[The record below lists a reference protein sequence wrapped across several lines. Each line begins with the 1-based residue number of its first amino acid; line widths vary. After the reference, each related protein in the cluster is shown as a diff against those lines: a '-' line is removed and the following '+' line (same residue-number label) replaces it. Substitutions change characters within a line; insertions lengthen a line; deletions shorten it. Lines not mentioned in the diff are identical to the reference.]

1 MHYNII
7 IKVICIRFHVHQ
19 NIFTLCYN
27 FMCMKKHIFQNLVL
41 SAALLAGCAGTASP
55 AAPAVQTFQ
64 NVTIDSGFDTVI
76 TLVEQ
81 TSDQEAFQAHYDTM
95 CEQFSRYNSLFD
107 IYNTYEG
114 IASLK
119 TINDSAGIAPVAV
132 SEEVIDMLE
141 QAKEI
146 CELSDG
152 AFDITMGSLLQ
163 VWHRYREDGLAAN
176 EQGKRGS
183 LPDPAELETAA
194 SHRGFEHVI
203 IDREAGTV
211 FIDDAQVSLDAGGIA
226 KGFSAERTARVLE
239 QNGTMHAAINAGG
252 NNRTIGAKADGSP
265 WNVGIQNPDGQGSLF
280 VVRVTGTNSFVTS
293 GDYERYYIAEGDVKL
308 HHIIDPVT
316 NMPADRYR
324 SVTIITPDSG
334 AADALSTALFV
345 LPYKDGEAL
354 LKKYTEKTGDPA
366 EAIWIM
372 AKDKAQDAPHTHRL
386 GLYTIAW
393 TDGLEGSLVWN

>member
-1 MHYNII
+1 M
-7 IKVICIRFHVHQ
+7 
-19 NIFTLCYN
+19 CYN
-27 FMCMKKHIFQNLVL
+27 FIYMKRHLFRNLAL
-41 SAALLAGCAGTASP
+41 CAALLAGCASASSP

-64 NVTIDSGFDTVI
+64 NVSVDSGFDTVI

-81 TSDQEAFQAHYDTM
+81 TADQEAFQSHYNTM
-95 CEQFSRYNSLFD
+95 CEQFRHYNSLFD

-114 IASLK
+114 IANLK
-119 TINDSAGIAPVAV
+119 TINDNAGIAPVKV
-132 SEEVIDMLE
+132 SEELIDMLE
-141 QAKEI
+141 QAKEMY
-146 CELSDG
+146 ELSDG

-163 VWHRYREDGLAAN
+163 VWHRYREDGIAAN
-176 EQGKRGS
+176 EQGKRGV
-183 LPDPAELETAA
+183 LPDPAELQAAA

-226 KGFSAERTARVLE
+226 KGFAAEQTALVLE
-239 QNGTMHAAINAGG
+239 EAGTDHAAVNAGG

-280 VVRVTGTNSFVTS
+280 VVRVMGTNSFVTS

-308 HHIIDPVT
+308 HHIIDPAT

-345 LPYKDGEAL
+345 LPVEQGEAL
-354 LKKYTEKTGDPA
+354 LKKYTEKTGDAA

-372 AKDKAQDAPHTHRL
+372 AKDKAQDAAHMQRL
-386 GLYTIAW
+386 GLYTVAW
-393 TDGLEGSLVWN
+393 TEGLEGSLVFN

>member
-1 MHYNII
+1 M
-7 IKVICIRFHVHQ
+7 
-19 NIFTLCYN
+19 CYN
-27 FMCMKKHIFQNLVL
+27 FIYMKRHLFRNLAL
-41 SAALLAGCAGTASP
+41 CAALLAGCASASSP

-64 NVTIDSGFDTVI
+64 NVSVDSGFDTVI

-81 TSDQEAFQAHYDTM
+81 TADQEAFQSHYNTM
-95 CEQFSRYNSLFD
+95 CEQFRHYNSLFD

-114 IASLK
+114 IANLK
-119 TINDSAGIAPVAV
+119 TINDNAGIAPVKV
-132 SEEVIDMLE
+132 SEELIDMLE
-141 QAKEI
+141 QAKEMY
-146 CELSDG
+146 ELSDG

-163 VWHRYREDGLAAN
+163 VWHRYREDGIAAN
-176 EQGKRGS
+176 EQGKRGV
-183 LPDPAELETAA
+183 LPDPAELQAAA

-226 KGFSAERTARVLE
+226 KGFAAEQTALVLE
-239 QNGTMHAAINAGG
+239 EAGTDHAAVNAGG

-280 VVRVTGTNSFVTS
+280 VVRVMGTNSFVTS

-308 HHIIDPVT
+308 HHIIDPAT

-345 LPYKDGEAL
+345 LPVEQGEAL
-354 LKKYTEKTGDPA
+354 LKKYTEKTGDAA

-372 AKDKAQDAPHTHRL
+372 AKDKAQDAAHTQRL
-386 GLYTIAW
+386 GLYTVAW
-393 TDGLEGSLVWN
+393 TEGLEGSLVFN

>member
-41 SAALLAGCAGTASP
+41 SAALLAGCAGNASP

-95 CEQFSRYNSLFD
+95 CEQFSHYNSLFD

-194 SHRGFEHVI
+194 SHRGFDMSSSTARRVRYLSTMPRYHWMPAVLRKDFPQNAQPAFSNRTAPCMRPSTPAETTARSAQKPTAARGTSGFRTPTV
-203 IDREAGTV
+203 REAC
-211 FIDDAQVSLDAGGIA
+211 L
-226 KGFSAERTARVLE
+226 
-239 QNGTMHAAINAGG
+239 
-252 NNRTIGAKADGSP
+252 
-265 WNVGIQNPDGQGSLF
+265 WC
-280 VVRVTGTNSFVTS
+280 
-293 GDYERYYIAEGDVKL
+293 
-308 HHIIDPVT
+308 
-316 NMPADRYR
+316 
-324 SVTIITPDSG
+324 
-334 AADALSTALFV
+334 V
-345 LPYKDGEAL
+345 LP
-354 LKKYTEKTGDPA
+354 
-366 EAIWIM
+366 
-372 AKDKAQDAPHTHRL
+372 AQTA
-386 GLYTIAW
+386 
-393 TDGLEGSLVWN
+393 S

>member
-1 MHYNII
+1 M
-7 IKVICIRFHVHQ
+7 
-19 NIFTLCYN
+19 CYN
-27 FMCMKKHIFQNLVL
+27 FIYMKRHIFRNLAL
-41 SAALLAGCAGTASP
+41 SAALLAGCASASSP

-64 NVTIDSGFDTVI
+64 NVSVDSGFDTVI

-81 TSDQEAFQAHYDTM
+81 TADQEAFQSHYNTM
-95 CEQFSRYNSLFD
+95 CEQFRHYNSLFD

-114 IASLK
+114 IANLK
-119 TINDSAGIAPVAV
+119 TINDNAGIAPVKV
-132 SEEVIDMLE
+132 SEELIDMLE
-141 QAKEI
+141 QAKEMY
-146 CELSDG
+146 ELSDG

-163 VWHRYREDGLAAN
+163 VWHRYREDGIAAN
-176 EQGKRGS
+176 EQGKRGV
-183 LPDPAELETAA
+183 LPDPAELQAAA

-226 KGFSAERTARVLE
+226 KGFAAEQTALVLE
-239 QNGTMHAAINAGG
+239 EAGTDHAAVNAGG

-280 VVRVTGTNSFVTS
+280 VVRVMGTNSFVTS

-308 HHIIDPVT
+308 HHIIDPAT

-345 LPYKDGEAL
+345 LPVEQGEAL
-354 LKKYTEKTGDPA
+354 LKKYTEKTGDAA

-372 AKDKAQDAPHTHRL
+372 AKDKAQDAAHTQRL
-386 GLYTIAW
+386 GLYTVAW
-393 TDGLEGSLVWN
+393 TEGLEGSLVFN

>member
-1 MHYNII
+1 M
-7 IKVICIRFHVHQ
+7 
-19 NIFTLCYN
+19 CYN
-27 FMCMKKHIFQNLVL
+27 FIYMKRHLFRNLAL
-41 SAALLAGCAGTASP
+41 SAALLAGCASASSP

-64 NVTIDSGFDTVI
+64 NVSVDSGFDTVI

-81 TSDQEAFQAHYDTM
+81 TADQEAFQSHYNTM
-95 CEQFSRYNSLFD
+95 CEQFRHYNSLFD

-114 IASLK
+114 IANLK
-119 TINDSAGIAPVAV
+119 TINDNAGIAPVKV
-132 SEEVIDMLE
+132 SEELIDMLE
-141 QAKEI
+141 QAKEMY
-146 CELSDG
+146 ELSDG

-163 VWHRYREDGLAAN
+163 VWHRYREDGIAAN
-176 EQGKRGS
+176 EQGKRGV
-183 LPDPAELETAA
+183 LPDPAELQAAA

-226 KGFSAERTARVLE
+226 KGFAAEQTALVLE
-239 QNGTMHAAINAGG
+239 EAGTDHAAVNAGG

-280 VVRVTGTNSFVTS
+280 VVRVMGTNSFVTS

-308 HHIIDPVT
+308 HHIIDPAT

-345 LPYKDGEAL
+345 LPVEQGEAL
-354 LKKYTEKTGDPA
+354 LKKYTEKTGDAA

-372 AKDKAQDAPHTHRL
+372 AKDKAQDAAHTQRL
-386 GLYTIAW
+386 GLYTVAW
-393 TDGLEGSLVWN
+393 TEGLEGSLVFN

>member
-1 MHYNII
+1 M
-7 IKVICIRFHVHQ
+7 
-19 NIFTLCYN
+19 CYN
-27 FMCMKKHIFQNLVL
+27 FIYMKRHLFRNLAL
-41 SAALLAGCAGTASP
+41 SAALLAGCASASSP

-64 NVTIDSGFDTVI
+64 NVSVDSGFDTVI

-81 TSDQEAFQAHYDTM
+81 TADQEAFQAHYNTM
-95 CEQFSRYNSLFD
+95 CEQFRHYNSLFD

-114 IASLK
+114 IANLK
-119 TINDSAGIAPVAV
+119 TINDNAGIAPVKV
-132 SEEVIDMLE
+132 SEELIDMLE
-141 QAKEI
+141 QAKEMY
-146 CELSDG
+146 ELSDG

-163 VWHRYREDGLAAN
+163 VWHRYREDGIAAN
-176 EQGKRGS
+176 EQGKRGV
-183 LPDPAELETAA
+183 LPDPAELQAAA

-226 KGFSAERTARVLE
+226 KGFAAEQTALVLE
-239 QNGTMHAAINAGG
+239 EAGTDHAAVNAGG

-280 VVRVTGTNSFVTS
+280 VVRVMGTNSFVTS

-308 HHIIDPVT
+308 HHIIDPAT

-345 LPYKDGEAL
+345 LPVDQGEAL
-354 LKKYTEKTGDPA
+354 LKKYTEKTGDAA

-372 AKDKAQDAPHTHRL
+372 AKDKAQDAAHTQRL
-386 GLYTIAW
+386 GLYTVAW
-393 TDGLEGSLVWN
+393 TEGLEGSLVFN